1 MVQFENKNILI
12 ADDEPQMLE
21 LIRAYLEKSCFKV
34 DEATDGIEALEKFNS
49 NNYDCLVIDVMMPEK
64 DGLSACLEIRKVSD
78 VPIILLTAR
87 GDELDRIHGL
97 ELGADD
103 YIVKPFSPRE
113 LVARV
118 KALLR
123 RSQVTQHIA
132 DIAIDSNIKSFGQI
146 TINEKARKVR
156 IKGEEL
162 ELTPKEYDLLF
173 FLTKNS
179 NQVWTREQILQ
190 NVWGYNFYGSLRTV
204 DTHIKTLRMK
214 LKDYSNYITT
224 IWGVG
229 YKFEVS

>member
-1 MVQFENKNILI
+1 MSQFENKRILI
-12 ADDEPQMLE
+12 ADDEAQMLE
-21 LIRAYLEKSCFKV
+21 LIRAYLEKSNLIV
-34 DEATDGIEALEKFNS
+34 DEATDGNEALVKFN
-49 NNYDCLVIDVMMPEK
+49 NNSYDCIILDVMMPEK
-64 DGLSACLEIRKVSD
+64 DGLSTCLEMRKKSD

-87 GDELDRIHGL
+87 GDELDRVHGL

-123 RSQVTQHIA
+123 RSQVTQTFENNVGSIRSYGA
-132 DIAIDSNIKSFGQI
+132 I
-146 TINEKARKVR
+146 TINEKSRKVSLEN
-156 IKGEEL
+156 EEL

-173 FLTKNS
+173 FLTKHP

-190 NVWGYNFYGSLRTV
+190 NVWGYDFYGSLRTV

-214 LKDYSNYITT
+214 IGDYSHYIST

-229 YKFEVS
+229 YKFEVQ